1 MTGSLFLQWFGWA
14 GFILLI
20 IPLVLLVRLLVKKS
34 RWSIL
39 RMTIVSVIG
48 VVIVSLWLHF
58 AEDVTGAAP
67 LSMGGK
73 LGLWLSEE
81 LQVWTGNVKISFFI
95 SSALILL
102 WIIAAGMDTI
112 IALARFFINKPY
124 IREIVKERIVEVEK
138 PVAPVVRKEL
148 KAQPKPQRQP
158 VKRLDEPKP
167 VVADV
172 TQFRWDYVMESGF
185 RALTA
190 ALALWLPG
198 VHFPWGLGG

>member
-1 MTGSLFLQWFGWA
+1 
-14 GFILLI
+14 
-20 IPLVLLVRLLVKKS
+20 
-34 RWSIL
+34 
-39 RMTIVSVIG
+39 MTIVPVIG

-124 IREIVKERIVEVEK
+124 IREIVKEKIVEVEK

-158 VKRLDEPKP
+158 VKRLDEPKT
-167 VVADV
+167 VLADV